1 MTEEVLD
8 GVLDEGYEEVVEFEC
23 PVCNTHV
30 AQESKTCPGCGAV
43 FISPEQMEREVL
55 ESVAGARAAEAE
67 VADDD
72 ADLSLEPEAEED
84 YLLDDAPGALPGA
97 AEDDELD
104 DEELD
109 AELAAMEEDLR
120 KEVADAPIEVA
131 AAPDPIQLDLGYEED
146 MAAEEE
152 VEAAFGKAVAVSA
165 DDHDALAELAEPT
178 FTERLF
184 ARAGIGMFLAGGAL
198 SLLVIMWDPLHGQQ
212 LALGLMQLQ
221 FLVFSLALFIV
232 GFTVEMLQAYSL
244 ATHDDLVATA

>member
-1 MTEEVLD
+1 MTDEVLD
-8 GVLDEGYEEVVEFEC
+8 GVLDDGYEEVVEFEC
-23 PVCNTHV
+23 PVCDTRV
-30 AQESKTCPGCGAV
+30 AQESKACPGCGAV
-43 FISPEQMEREVL
+43 FVTQAQMEQDVL
-55 ESVAGARAAEAE
+55 RSAAEAPAAEAE

-72 ADLSLEPEAEED
+72 VDLSLEAEAEDD
-84 YLLDDAPGALPGA
+84 YALDETPADLPEGT
-97 AEDDELD
+97 DDELD

-109 AELAAMEEDLR
+109 AELAAMEADLQ

-131 AAPDPIQLDLGYEED
+131 TAPDPVHLDLGYEED

-152 VEAAFGKAVAVSA
+152 VEAAYGKAVAVSA
-165 DDHDALAELAEPT
+165 EDHDALAELAEPT

-198 SLLVIMWDPLHGQQ
+198 SLMVIMWDPMHGQQ
-212 LALGLMQLQ
+212 LALGVMQLQ

-244 ATHDDLVATA
+244 AKHDDLAMAA